1 MPSRKA
7 ALVTGGAT
15 GIGRSAVLA
24 LARAGFDVAVNYSS
38 SETAARETAA
48 EAEKLGARTLLVR
61 CDVSDETG
69 VRAMLR
75 AVEEKFQRLDVLV
88 NNAGTTASWKP
99 KDLETLSLE
108 EWDRVFAVN
117 VRGLFQVTRAAV
129 PLLRKGEK
137 PCVVNTASIVGLRP
151 GPQPLPY
158 AASKAA
164 VVNLTKTLAWNLG
177 PEIRVNAVAPGWM
190 EGDWMKRMLK
200 DKYDDLMGKRAK
212 ATPLKRV
219 VTADDVAETMMSLI
233 QSNRFVTGE
242 VVVIDG
248 GFTGFDLTCCRA
260 WCRSRRNSRSAT
272 ARRDTGRTSRS
283 PKNFP
288 PCFGRFQDRI
298 ALVDG
303 ERRYTYGEI
312 DELSDNLALNLLEL
326 GLKPLDRVV
335 PTLPNIAEFVLL
347 YFALQKIGAIP
358 IAALVDAPLRR
369 NQPVR
374 AALGATACVYPER
387 QGDFAFEP
395 MIRRVQAENP
405 HARASAFR
413 SPRLQAPASS
423 HEAAPAAERAEEDP
437 RSIRP
442 TRASSSFRAAPPAS
456 RS

>member
-1 MPSRKA
+1 LASRKA

-24 LARAGFDVAVNYSS
+24 LARAGFDVAINYSS

-61 CDVSDETG
+61 CDVSDEKG

-99 KDLETLSLE
+99 RDLETLSLD

-117 VRGLFQVTRAAV
+117 VRGLFQVTRAAL
-129 PLLRKGEK
+129 PLLRKGEN
-137 PCVVNTASIVGLRP
+137 PSVINTASIVGLRP

-158 AASKAA
+158 AAAKAA

-200 DKYDDLMGKRAK
+200 DKYADLMEKRAK

-248 GFTGFDLTCCRA
+248 GFT
-260 WCRSRRNSRSAT
+260 
-272 ARRDTGRTSRS
+272 
-283 PKNFP
+283 
-288 PCFGRFQDRI
+288 
-298 ALVDG
+298 
-303 ERRYTYGEI
+303 
-312 DELSDNLALNLLEL
+312 
-326 GLKPLDRVV
+326 
-335 PTLPNIAEFVLL
+335 
-347 YFALQKIGAIP
+347 
-358 IAALVDAPLRR
+358 
-369 NQPVR
+369 
-374 AALGATACVYPER
+374 
-387 QGDFAFEP
+387 
-395 MIRRVQAENP
+395 
-405 HARASAFR
+405 AS
-413 SPRLQAPASS
+413 
-423 HEAAPAAERAEEDP
+423 
-437 RSIRP
+437 
-442 TRASSSFRAAPPAS
+442 T
-456 RS
+456 

>member
-1 MPSRKA
+1 LPSRKA

-61 CDVSDETG
+61 CDVSDEKG

-99 KDLETLSLE
+99 RDLETLSLE

-117 VRGLFQVTRAAV
+117 VRGLFQVTRAAL
-129 PLLRKGEK
+129 PLLRKGEN
-137 PCVVNTASIVGLRP
+137 PSIINTASIVGLRP

-200 DKYDDLMGKRAK
+200 DKYADLMEKRAK
-212 ATPLKRV
+212 ATPLKRA

-248 GFTGFDLTCCRA
+248 GFT
-260 WCRSRRNSRSAT
+260 
-272 ARRDTGRTSRS
+272 
-283 PKNFP
+283 
-288 PCFGRFQDRI
+288 
-298 ALVDG
+298 
-303 ERRYTYGEI
+303 
-312 DELSDNLALNLLEL
+312 
-326 GLKPLDRVV
+326 
-335 PTLPNIAEFVLL
+335 
-347 YFALQKIGAIP
+347 
-358 IAALVDAPLRR
+358 
-369 NQPVR
+369 
-374 AALGATACVYPER
+374 
-387 QGDFAFEP
+387 
-395 MIRRVQAENP
+395 
-405 HARASAFR
+405 AS
-413 SPRLQAPASS
+413 
-423 HEAAPAAERAEEDP
+423 
-437 RSIRP
+437 
-442 TRASSSFRAAPPAS
+442 T
-456 RS
+456 

>member
-1 MPSRKA
+1 LPSRKA

-61 CDVSDETG
+61 CDVSDEKA

-99 KDLETLSLE
+99 RDLETLSLE

-117 VRGLFQVTRAAV
+117 VRGLFQVTRAAL
-129 PLLRKGEK
+129 PLLRKGEN
-137 PCVVNTASIVGLRP
+137 PSVINTASIVGLRP

-158 AASKAA
+158 AAAKAA
-164 VVNLTKTLAWNLG
+164 VVNLTKTLAWNLA

-200 DKYDDLMGKRAK
+200 DKYADLMEKRAK

-248 GFTGFDLTCCRA
+248 GFT
-260 WCRSRRNSRSAT
+260 
-272 ARRDTGRTSRS
+272 
-283 PKNFP
+283 
-288 PCFGRFQDRI
+288 
-298 ALVDG
+298 
-303 ERRYTYGEI
+303 
-312 DELSDNLALNLLEL
+312 
-326 GLKPLDRVV
+326 
-335 PTLPNIAEFVLL
+335 
-347 YFALQKIGAIP
+347 
-358 IAALVDAPLRR
+358 
-369 NQPVR
+369 
-374 AALGATACVYPER
+374 
-387 QGDFAFEP
+387 
-395 MIRRVQAENP
+395 
-405 HARASAFR
+405 AS
-413 SPRLQAPASS
+413 
-423 HEAAPAAERAEEDP
+423 
-437 RSIRP
+437 
-442 TRASSSFRAAPPAS
+442 T
-456 RS
+456 